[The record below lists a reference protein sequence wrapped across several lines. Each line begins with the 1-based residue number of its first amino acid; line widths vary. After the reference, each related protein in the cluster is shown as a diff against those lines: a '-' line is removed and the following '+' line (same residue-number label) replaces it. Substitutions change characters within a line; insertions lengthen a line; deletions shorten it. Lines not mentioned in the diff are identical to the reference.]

1 MAVIANS
8 VTFSGAAPKRS
19 LGNLNGLAGASAV
32 IRCWVVSP
40 IGLKIGDTTNV
51 STINGL
57 PILPNQPT
65 LFEFEAASVA
75 GDNVSIVRE
84 ATGPDTVIHIMTEV

>member
-1 MAVIANS
+1 MAIIANT
-8 VTFSGAAPKRS
+8 VTFAAGVPKRS

-32 IRCWVVSP
+32 IRCWIVSP

-51 STINGL
+51 STVNGL
-57 PILPNQPT
+57 PIIPLQVN
-65 LFEFEAASVA
+65 LFEFAAANVA

-84 ATGPDTVIHIMTEV
+84 ATGPDVVIHIMTEV